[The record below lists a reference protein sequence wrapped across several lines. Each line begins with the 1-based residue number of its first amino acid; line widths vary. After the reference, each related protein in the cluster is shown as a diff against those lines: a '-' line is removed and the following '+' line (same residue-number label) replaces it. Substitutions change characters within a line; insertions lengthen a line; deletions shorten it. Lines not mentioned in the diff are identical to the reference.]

1 MRTGSIGNRDAE
13 SLINSLVE
21 PKKTILSDLRK
32 ELLSMGFAEEAG
44 YDPINVESFVS
55 YSSLGVNR
63 FIFKH
68 KWSLV
73 VTLILSGNVE
83 RESIV
88 ERLPE
93 VAPKVFSKNEEDD
106 TLWSVFDPKAER
118 ELILKVAKA
127 MIEL

>member
-1 MRTGSIGNRDAE
+1 
-13 SLINSLVE
+13 
-21 PKKTILSDLRK
+21 
-32 ELLSMGFAEEAG
+32 MGFAEEAG

-88 ERLPE
+88 QRLPE
-93 VAPKVFSKNEEDD
+93 VAPKVFSKNEEDE
-106 TLWSVFDPKAER
+106 TLWSDFDPKVER

>member
-21 PKKTILSDLRK
+21 PKKTILGDLRK

-63 FIFKH
+63 FILKH
-68 KWSLV
+68 KWLLV
-73 VTLILSGNVE
+73 VTLVLSGSVE
-83 RESIV
+83 RESIIGK
-88 ERLPE
+88 LPE
-93 VAPKVFSKNEEDD
+93 IAPKVFSKNEQDN
-106 TLWSVFDPKAER
+106 TLWSDFDPRLER
-118 ELILKVAKA
+118 ELILKVAKT

>member
-32 ELLSMGFAEEAG
+32 ELISMGFAEEAG

-88 ERLPE
+88 QRLPE
-93 VAPKVFSKNEEDD
+93 VAPKVFSKNEEDE
-106 TLWSVFDPKAER
+106 TLWSDFDPKVER

>member
-32 ELLSMGFAEEAG
+32 DLLSMGFAEEAG

-63 FIFKH
+63 FTFKH

-88 ERLPE
+88 QRLPE
-93 VAPKVFSKNEEDD
+93 VAPKVFSKNEEDE
-106 TLWSVFDPKAER
+106 TLWSDFDPKVER